1 MPKHVKNFKWKE
13 VILLSKEKIIDNKLP
28 RDLQGLVK
36 VEAICAASAASLP
49 LPASQKIY

>member
-1 MPKHVKNFKWKE
+1 ME
-13 VILLSKEKIIDNKLP
+13 RSDSTEQGKIIDNKLP